1 MTNYRSASAAGALRL
16 HYNEN
21 TAGCSPT
28 VLAAIR
34 RMTRQDVGHY
44 PDVTNIIERIERWFG
59 VSSGWAQ
66 ITNGLDEGI
75 QMVTQC
81 GVLHGIGA
89 GRASNPTDERH
100 AIVVEPAFEVYEMCA
115 ASMGTA
121 VVRIPAEPEFRFP
134 LDNLLES
141 ITPATRVI
149 YLTDPNNPTGLGIP
163 TGAVERIAS
172 AAPHA
177 FVLADEAY
185 ADFSGRTLIG
195 PLLERQRNLVI
206 GRTFA
211 KGHGIAGLRVGALVA
226 HPSTLS
232 RLRAMQ
238 LPFSVNSCAI
248 AALDAAL
255 DDREYLDWYVAESRT
270 SRALVYDFCGRRG
283 LTFWPSEA
291 NFVLFRVGPDAGTI
305 TEALQAR
312 QILVRDKSS
321 APGCAGCIRLTSG
334 VVEHTTLALA
344 ALEEILAS
352 RAR

>member
-1 MTNYRSASAAGALRL
+1 VTNYRSASPVGALRL

-21 TAGCSPT
+21 TAGCSPA

-34 RMTRQDVGHY
+34 GMTRHDVGHY
-44 PDVTNIIERIERWFG
+44 PDVTGIIERIEQWFN

-81 GVLHGIGA
+81 GVLHGTGVGPNA
-89 GRASNPTDERH
+89 TGERH
-100 AIVVEPAFEVYEMCA
+100 ALIVEPAFEVYEMCA
-115 ASMGTA
+115 GSMGTS
-121 VVRIPAEPEFRFP
+121 VIRIGPEPEFGFP
-134 LDNLLES
+134 LDRILRS

-163 TGAVERIAS
+163 AGAVERIAS

-177 FVLADEAY
+177 FMLVDEAY

-195 PLLERQRNLVI
+195 PLLERQQNVVI

-226 HPSTLS
+226 HPSTLG

-238 LPFSVNSCAI
+238 LPFSVNYCAI

-255 DDREYLDWYVAESRT
+255 DDRGYLEWYVAESRT
-270 SRALVYDFCGRRG
+270 SRELVYDFCRRHG

-291 NFVLFRVGPDAGTI
+291 NFVLFRVGPAASAI
-305 TEALQAR
+305 TEALQA
-312 QILVRDKSS
+312 QHILVRDKSS

-344 ALEEILAS
+344 ALEEILAT